1 MNTDNDSSLP
11 ETSPEQGKSIVT
23 VITRIRR
30 GVANRIP
37 GACENEERQQRGTR
51 TDMKGGIRA

>member
-1 MNTDNDSSLP
+1 MIDSSLP

-23 VITRIRR
+23 VIARIRR

-37 GACENEERQQRGTR
+37 GVCENEEKQQRGTR